1 MLLAANGRSP
11 QASFQFPVI
20 ALKTHRHQLL
30 ELGCGARRTAFR
42 LVLCMHHLEA
52 YTSTTA
58 WPAASAQKKCMGAP
72 PSAWSGL
79 NVPSSKSRESSG
91 REGNRVNE
99 SANSDKSSQLTS
111 ELLTCPL

>member
-1 MLLAANGRSP
+1 MRSVTDCISP
-11 QASFQFPVI
+11 SALHASPRS
-20 ALKTHRHQLL
+20 L
-30 ELGCGARRTAFR
+30 
-42 LVLCMHHLEA
+42 
-52 YTSTTA
+52 TSTTA
-58 WPAASAQKKCMGAP
+58 WPAASAQKKCMRAP

-111 ELLTCPL
+111 ELLTYPPWKADVSCDDLSEFADSFTRFPSRPDDSRD